1 MPCVIN
7 LPFKTTPPWQGTYD
21 LARFASPTIFR
32 RDYTVQKY
40 FILVNKFQTWGPRQ
54 NSKGVLNQLIDQV
67 PP

>member
-1 MPCVIN
+1 MPCVSN

-21 LARFASPTIFR
+21 LAIFASPTIFR

-40 FILVNKFQTWGPRQ
+40 FILVNQTWGLDRAQRSSQPI
-54 NSKGVLNQLIDQV
+54 NDQV